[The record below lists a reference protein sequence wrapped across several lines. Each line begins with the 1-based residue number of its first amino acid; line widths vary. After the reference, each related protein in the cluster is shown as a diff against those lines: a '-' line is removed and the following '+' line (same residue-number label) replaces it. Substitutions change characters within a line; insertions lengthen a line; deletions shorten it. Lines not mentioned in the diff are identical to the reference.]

1 MASYIFTL
9 GFHEDFIIR
18 RLMSSKTSK
27 GERIIVFTVSPVSGA
42 SEKAFKNL
50 EAFCATTGLSRP
62 ELVEIKVSGREFIEI
77 VYDII
82 SVLKDL
88 EEPIIADLSGGMR
101 ILVIATYIGVE
112 MSRKRSIVYVA
123 QESGQG
129 EEYKIDIEEMRIL
142 SKEYSEEK
150 MRILKEIAENPGT
163 TIREIAEKIKRSE
176 KTVTT
181 HINDLKKDRLVT
193 SKGRTQ
199 NLYITKLGEIK
210 NKIEKHK
217 KTITPTEISETIEK

>member
-18 RLMSSKTSK
+18 RLMNSKTSK

-129 EEYKIDIEEMRIL
+129 EEYKIDIEEIRIL

-150 MRILKEIAENPGT
+150 
-163 TIREIAEKIKRSE
+163 
-176 KTVTT
+176 
-181 HINDLKKDRLVT
+181 
-193 SKGRTQ
+193 
-199 NLYITKLGEIK
+199 
-210 NKIEKHK
+210 
-217 KTITPTEISETIEK
+217 